1 MSGPIDA
8 LVVELNDQ
16 LIEASCWMQTFEQLE
31 NPPPWGF
38 PVARL
43 LERID
48 AKAQALQEL
57 LNAPEVPA

>member
-1 MSGPIDA
+1 MSAPVDA

-16 LIEASCWMQTFEQLE
+16 LIEALCWMQTFEQLE
-31 NPPPWGF
+31 NPPSWVF

-48 AKAQALQEL
+48 AKAQALQQL
-57 LNAPEVPA
+57 LNAPQVPA